1 MNLGRFRLILIT
13 IVFFGVFCINET
25 FAQGEQ
31 KYITFSGFVI
41 DSKTD
46 EPLPGA
52 YIINQRA
59 GRGTLTNSKGYFI
72 LDVFPSDSIVFSYLG
87 FKKQYH
93 IIPRKAE
100 LNYSAVV
107 ELNEDAKMLKEVKVY
122 PFRTEEEFKN
132 ALIAMTLPD
141 AKDREILEK
150 NYGRENIARSVA
162 MQGMGSGANYRYA
175 MDQQLMAIQSRGQI
189 TTNPFLNPMAWM
201 SFINSVKKGSFRDKS
216 YNKAEYRP
224 SEKGNRDNIFK
235 NGN

>member
-1 MNLGRFRLILIT
+1 MF
-13 IVFFGVFCINET
+13 VFSSYKT
-25 FAQGEQ
+25 YAQGEQ
-31 KYITFSGFVI
+31 KYVTFSGFVI

-72 LDVFPSDSIVFSYLG
+72 LDVFPGDSIVFSYLG

-93 IIPRKAE
+93 IIPRKVE

-122 PFRTEEEFKN
+122 PFRTEDEFKN
-132 ALIAMTLPD
+132 AIVAMTLPD
-141 AKDREILEK
+141 AKERELLEK
-150 NYGRENIARSVA
+150 NYGRESISRSVA

-175 MDQQLMAIQSRGQI
+175 MDQQLMAIQSRGQV

-201 SFINSVKKGSFRDKS
+201 SFINAVKKGSFRDKS
-216 YNKAEYRP
+216 HNKAEYRP
-224 SEKGNRDNIFK
+224 NEKGNRDNIFK